1 MKIAFVH
8 QPVSIISPKNVNS
21 SVEIITYELAS
32 HLAKHNDVIVYA
44 KKFHSQKEVES
55 YQSVR
60 YHRISV
66 PLDEWHTIVSSALG
80 KLEAHSGMHALSQA
94 IRKFFFFRNIKRSL
108 NASRWYY
115 YTYAL
120 KVARHLRKEKCDIVH
135 IHTFSQFVPIIR
147 AFNPKIKI
155 VLHMHCEWLTQFDF
169 EMIESRLRCTDLII
183 GVSDYITKKIRLRFP
198 HLAKRCQTLHNAA
211 DIKSLGNESR
221 QSALNKN
228 NVKQLLFVGR
238 VSPEKGVHVLI
249 EAFQQVLG
257 QYPQVQLKIVGQ
269 QGSLAIETLVALSVD
284 SKEKDLKRFY
294 SGNYI
299 SYLKNHLS
307 SSEASQVSFLGVVPH
322 RLLPKLYEES
332 YICVVPSVCNE
343 PGAVP
348 VFEAMAMGCPLIAT
362 ISGGTPEVVV
372 DGKTGLL
379 VERGNVSA
387 LAEAI
392 LRLLSDEE
400 LRESIAEAGREQ
412 VMKFYSWDKYVE
424 KLLHLYKTVCSTED

>member
-8 QPVSIISPKNVNS
+8 QPVSIISPTNVSS
-21 SVEIITYELAS
+21 SVEIITYESAR
-32 HLAKHNDVIVYA
+32 HLAKNNDIIVYA
-44 KKFHSQKEVES
+44 KKFHNQKEFEY
-55 YQSVR
+55 YQGVK
-60 YHRISV
+60 YYRISV

-80 KLEAHSGMHALSQA
+80 KLEAHSGTHTLNQT
-94 IRKFFFFRNIKRSL
+94 IRKFFFFRNIKRPL

-169 EMIESRLRCTDLII
+169 EIIGSRLRYTDLII
-183 GVSDYITKKIRLRFP
+183 GVSDYITEKIRRRFP

-211 DIKSLGNESR
+211 DINTIGKESH
-221 QSALNKN
+221 QNAPNKN
-228 NVKQLLFVGR
+228 DVKQLLFVGR

-249 EAFQQVLG
+249 DAFQQVLKR
-257 QYPQVQLKIVGQ
+257 YPQVQLKIVGQ
-269 QGSLAIETLVALSVD
+269 QGALAMETLILLSSD

-299 SYLKNHLS
+299 SYLKNQLS

-322 RLLPKLYEES
+322 RLLTKLYSES
-332 YICVVPSVCNE
+332 HICVVPSVCNE
-343 PGAVP
+343 PGPMP

-362 ISGGTPEVVV
+362 RSGGIPEVVV
-372 DGKTGLL
+372 DGKNCLL
-379 VERGNVSA
+379 VERGNVSG

-400 LRESIAEAGREQ
+400 LRESIAEAGCEQ
-412 VMKFYSWDKYVE
+412 VMKYYSWDKAAK
-424 KLLHLYKTVCSTED
+424 KLLRLYKAVCLAED